1 MAGSGLNR
9 LAPVA
14 LMEPNA
20 TKWIAAVGRVSL
32 APRVAAWL
40 SDRYLE
46 ILCPAVALSLFFVL
60 WEGYVRWSGMQNY
73 ILPGP
78 IEILRA
84 LADQRHELYGHMLVT
99 GYEILLGYGC
109 SIVFGSLFAIL
120 VVWSSVLDKSLMP
133 LFFFSQTVSKVA
145 VAPLFIIWFGFG
157 ILPKVLVSFL
167 ISFFPIFISTA
178 AGLKAV
184 ETEMLDLIHSMS
196 ATTFQV
202 FWKVRIPTAL
212 PYFFAGARVAAPFA
226 AVGAIVGEWIA
237 SDRGLGYYL
246 LLTQGNFDTAGLFA
260 TLLTTSVVSVLLY
273 LTVAQLERRFLRWH
287 VSVRSDQPLGLT
299 V

>member
-1 MAGSGLNR
+1 
-9 LAPVA
+9 
-14 LMEPNA
+14 MEPSRNSA
-20 TKWIAAVGRVSL
+20 HASPGRDGPPPSAVE
-32 APRVAAWL
+32 WL
-40 SDRYLE
+40 RERYLD
-46 ILCPAVALSLFFVL
+46 ILYPAAALISFFLL
-60 WEGYVRWSGMQNY
+60 WEGYVRLSGIQNY

-78 IEILRA
+78 VEILGA
-84 LADQRHELYGHMLVT
+84 LAEQRSKLVSHTLVT

-109 SIVFGSLFAIL
+109 SIVLGSFFAL
-120 VVWSSVLDKSLMP
+120 VVAWSSTLDKSLMP
-133 LFFFSQTVSKVA
+133 LFLFSQTVSKVA
-145 VAPLFIIWFGFG
+145 VAPLFVIWFGFG
-157 ILPKVLVSFL
+157 LLPKILVSFL

-184 ETEMLDLIHSMS
+184 ETDMLDLIHSMS
-196 ATTFQV
+196 PTTFQV

-212 PYFFAGARVAAPFA
+212 PYFFAGARIAVPFA

-260 TLLTTSVVSVLLY
+260 TMLTTSLVSIVLY
-273 LTVAQLERRFLRWH
+273 LVVVELERRFLRWH
-287 VSVRSDQPLGLT
+287 VSARTDQPLGLT

>member
-1 MAGSGLNR
+1 MKSSQTSSHPP
-9 LAPVA
+9 LAQ
-14 LMEPNA
+14 
-20 TKWIAAVGRVSL
+20 GRPPSNVVDWLRERSL
-32 APRVAAWL
+32 
-40 SDRYLE
+40 D
-46 ILCPAVALSLFFVL
+46 ILCPAAAIILFFLL
-60 WEGYVRWSGMQNY
+60 WEGYVRFTGIQNY

-78 IEILRA
+78 TEILGA
-84 LADQRHELYGHMLVT
+84 LAEQRAKLLSHASVT

-109 SIVFGSLFAIL
+109 SIVLGSLFAL
-120 VVWSSVLDKSLMP
+120 VVVWSATLDKALMP

-145 VAPLFIIWFGFG
+145 VAPLFVIWFGFG
-157 ILPKVLVSFL
+157 LAPKIMVSFL
-167 ISFFPIFISTA
+167 ISFFPVFISTT

-196 ATTFQV
+196 PTTFQV

-212 PYFFAGARVAAPFA
+212 PYFFAGARIAVPFA

-246 LLTQGNFDTAGLFA
+246 LFTQGNFDTAGLFA
-260 TLLTTSVVSVLLY
+260 TMLTTSLVSIVLY
-273 LTVAQLERRFLRWH
+273 LVVLELERRFLRWH
-287 VSVRSDQPLGLT
+287 VSVRADQPLGLT